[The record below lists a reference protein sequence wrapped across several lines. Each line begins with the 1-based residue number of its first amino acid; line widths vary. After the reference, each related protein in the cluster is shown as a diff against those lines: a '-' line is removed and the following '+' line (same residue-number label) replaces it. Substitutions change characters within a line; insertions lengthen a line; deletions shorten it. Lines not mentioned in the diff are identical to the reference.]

1 MSFSLDYDMIG
12 FLWTTAVVLFGSKPQ
27 LRKNTAPIPAHYKRE
42 VIDEA
47 ALTEQQKK
55 YFAPLDAQLAA
66 LNYRPF
72 CTFRVA
78 NYGSNLLREYLNP
91 ADPAN
96 CTVTLVEVRTNV
108 KGLQS
113 TRGSQV
119 VSFTSRFGDG
129 KWLTTRNM
137 ELKSVMDHPDYRII
151 QECRNITDVADLKK
165 KHDAYA
171 ATLGAPVSPP
181 RDVQSL
187 FDEYEMDNQRMFAY
201 QVQRGILQFNLQQDN
216 YSLTDKAFNR
226 GIRNFFNPFAK
237 RFSIAGA
244 LFSLLVAAVI
254 PLYGIL
260 KLAPIV
266 TERLGPMPAA
276 AMNPSTLAIAFCY
289 VLTGAI
295 LGFLTEAQS
304 YVWIVLITYIPAH
317 LVAGSSLGRFPYSS
331 VAFAV
336 SYFVARAKQ
345 KRQLVLQKS

>member
-1 MSFSLDYDMIG
+1 MPFSLDYDAIG
-12 FLWTTAVVLFGSKPQ
+12 FLWTTVVVLFGSKPQ

-42 VIDEA
+42 VIEES
-47 ALTEQQKK
+47 ALTDAQKK
-55 YFAPLDAQLAA
+55 YFAPVDAQLAA

-96 CTVTLVEVRTNV
+96 CTVTVVEVQTNV
-108 KGLQS
+108 KGMQS

-119 VSFTSRFGDG
+119 VSFTTRFGDG
-129 KWLTTRNM
+129 KWLTTRSM

-151 QECRNITDVADLKK
+151 QECRNVTSLAELKK

-171 ATLGAPVSPP
+171 AKLGAPVSSP
-181 RDVQSL
+181 RDVQTL
-187 FDEYEMDNQRMFAY
+187 FEEYEMDNQRMFAY
-201 QVQRGILQFNLQQDN
+201 QVQRGILQFNPQQDN

-237 RFSIAGA
+237 RFSIASA
-244 LFSLLVAAVI
+244 LFSLLVAAVL
-254 PLYGIL
+254 PLYGIF
-260 KLAPIV
+260 KLAPEV
-266 TERLGPMPAA
+266 SERLGPIPVAG
-276 AMNPSTLAIAFCY
+276 MNPATLAIALCY
-289 VLTGAI
+289 ALTGAI

-317 LVAGSSLGRFPYSS
+317 LVAGSTLGRFPYSS
-331 VAFAV
+331 LAFAV